1 MNARLWKY
9 LPNSDGS
16 LCPGLDLN
24 QGSGGEYIYM
34 YMEKGKGKEV
44 THPIRDIIFIVANYN
59 SPSWPGY
66 YVHPID
72 LNRGAKGKYIW
83 LAWTY

>member
-1 MNARLWKY
+1 MNAGLWEY

-24 QGSGGEYIYM
+24 QGSGGEYLYM
-34 YMEKGKGKEV
+34 YMKKGN
-44 THPIRDIIFIVANYN
+44 TLPIKDIIFIVANYN
-59 SPSWPGY
+59 SPSWPGF

-72 LNRGAKGKYIW
+72 LNRGAGGKYIW